1 MCYPRNRKWRT
12 HTVDPIAVVVASQRS
27 TNHARSALPAAPVIE
42 EGKQTAP
49 ARPRRAAAAALRRLA
64 VRLDPSY

>member
-1 MCYPRNRKWRT
+1 
-12 HTVDPIAVVVASQRS
+12 VDPLAVVVASQRS

-42 EGKQTAP
+42 QRKQMEP
-49 ARPRRAAAAALRRLA
+49 ARPRRAAATVLRRLA